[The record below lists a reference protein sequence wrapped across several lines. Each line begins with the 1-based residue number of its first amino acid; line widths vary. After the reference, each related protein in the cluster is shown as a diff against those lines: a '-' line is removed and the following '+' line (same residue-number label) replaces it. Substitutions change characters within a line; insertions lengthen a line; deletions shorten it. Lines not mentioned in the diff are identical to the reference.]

1 MAAFMTVFRK
11 RSNLTVVLGTHDL
24 SNINERTMRYNVK
37 KCEHADFNNTS
48 LASDITMLKVRTY
61 FSAFYLIFVILCR

>member
-37 KCEHADFNNTS
+37 KCKHTDYKKPLNGN
-48 LASDITMLKVRTY
+48 DIMMLKVRTNFFY
-61 FSAFYLIFVILCR
+61 F

>member
-37 KCEHADFNNTS
+37 KCKHAYKDPSNGN
-48 LASDITMLKVRTY
+48 DIMMLKVRTN
-61 FSAFYLIFVILCR
+61 FSTLSKILY